1 MSAPRKDPDR
11 PEKRP
16 PESPGK
22 NLKERVSFFEKVLT
36 GSRLSGAAEGVSSAD
51 VEEFERRLA
60 EERAK
65 NLEHSRLEPVTLR
78 HTPTS
83 PRHLVQRKE
92 VVEPDG
98 TVQAGIIFQ
107 KLLLNLKKNNCVV
120 FFSNIS

>member
-1 MSAPRKDPDR
+1 MSAPKKDPDR

-22 NLKERVSFFEKVLT
+22 NLKERVSFFEKKVST
-36 GSRLSGAAEGVSSAD
+36 RSRLSGAVEGVSSAD
-51 VEEFERRLA
+51 VEEFERKLA

-92 VVEPDG
+92 IVEPDG
-98 TVQAGIIFQ
+98 TVQAGIIF
-107 KLLLNLKKNNCVV
+107 
-120 FFSNIS
+120 